1 MFSEENKTVAVKHE
15 IQLLFRIHILY
26 RDNGVTAN
34 PSGTETTKGFG
45 NADNPQANP
54 RDGLAN

>member
-26 RDNGVTAN
+26 RDNGVTAILLE
-34 PSGTETTKGFG
+34 PKQPKGSVMLTTRK
-45 NADNPQANP
+45 
-54 RDGLAN
+54 RILATV